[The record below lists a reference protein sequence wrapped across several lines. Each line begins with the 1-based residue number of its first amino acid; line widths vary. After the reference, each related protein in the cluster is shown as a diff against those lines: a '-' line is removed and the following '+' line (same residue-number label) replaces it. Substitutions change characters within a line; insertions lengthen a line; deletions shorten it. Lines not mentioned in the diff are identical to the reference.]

1 MAQFDANINLDV
13 NASKALA
20 GVNKVE
26 RAIDRLGKNAFLE
39 LKIKDNVSGL
49 SSRVSKLKATLNEFN
64 SSSNTAVKIAGKLV
78 DVNARLNDELREQ
91 ADLLRRAA
99 GVNVT
104 ELEASKGRNSIQT
117 RKKQDTFFAQQQKDI
132 DAVQKSLLSL
142 AEAQAEVSNARLNE
156 RAQQFV
162 DQENK
167 ARQETLRLEQ
177 ALLELGNRRTTPLQE
192 VLQVERQITNQKTL
206 QAQAERDQQLQ
217 GQSTRIPTP
226 YRTAGS
232 MGFPVALPEISQD
245 RKIRARTEAR
255 ESAARQ
261 LNLQKANS
269 LLALG
274 VTELKAQVAIAEQL
288 DGVYDEIVR
297 NLQRANDR
305 QSKLF
310 RARENRQKRQ
320 ELGGENLQRLQKVNE
335 LATNRVLK
343 EQLKNKVMLIGN
355 AIRKNEFT
363 TAKALGK
370 EVDDLLKAEDARIDR
385 ARRLVAFRK
394 KERQEARRN
403 AKAAKSRNTAIG
415 RGALE
420 GFGFP
425 LLFGAGPGALLG
437 GGLGGII
444 GGATGFGFGAQ
455 AAGGGIG
462 TVIDNFVK
470 STAELG
476 QALNPVTADV
486 DKIINAT
493 GRANTELGKAI
504 LKLQETAG
512 ASVALTEATKELERV
527 IGQDGVAAVRELG
540 DRFTIFGQQLAEF
553 FLTVQAA
560 VAKLLQETPTEK
572 NLRETEKLYFK
583 PVDQTTQKYKTPYS
597 V

>member
-167 ARQETLRLEQ
+167 SRQETLRLEH
-177 ALLELGNRRTTPLQE
+177 ALIELGNRRTTPLQE

-206 QAQAERDQQLQ
+206 QAQAERDRQLQ

-385 ARRLVAFRK
+385 ARRLLAFRK

-403 AKAAKSRNTAIG
+403 AEAAKSRNTAIG

-462 TVIDNFVK
+462 TIVDNFNK
-470 STAELG
+470 NLTDLIDSFNSATSTRG
-476 QALNPVTADV
+476 PNPV
-486 DKIINAT
+486 I
-493 GRANTELGKAI
+493 
-504 LKLQETAG
+504 Q
-512 ASVALTEATKELERV
+512 S
-527 IGQDGVAAVRELG
+527 
-540 DRFTIFGQQLAEF
+540 
-553 FLTVQAA
+553 
-560 VAKLLQETPTEK
+560 
-572 NLRETEKLYFK
+572 
-583 PVDQTTQKYKTPYS
+583 
-597 V
+597 